1 MQPCD
6 LFVLRVCRAIYVIH
20 LAVDVREW
28 DVQGDAAA
36 SVPAPEI
43 DPLVT
48 FTGHTD
54 IVEDVC
60 CSPHSPHTLAS
71 CSDDG
76 TIRLWDTRVPPSAST
91 TKSGSPAAAGSSTG
105 GVEVIKAHSAEVN
118 SVAFSP
124 FMESLFLSASAD
136 HTAAIWYR
144 SVALALPQWS
154 PVLCSADTRI
164 CVVVWVL
171 CCVAVAGIGVI

>member
-1 MQPCD
+1 M
-6 LFVLRVCRAIYVIH
+6 
-20 LAVDVREW
+20 
-28 DVQGDAAA
+28 
-36 SVPAPEI
+36 PAPEI

-60 CSPHSPHTLAS
+60 CSPHAPHTLAS

-91 TKSGSPAAAGSSTG
+91 TKSGSPTAAGSPPATG

-136 HTAAIWYR
+136 HTAAIWYHGVGWP
-144 SVALALPQWS
+144 STAFS
-154 PVLCSADTRI
+154 PLGWTPIR
-164 CVVVWVL
+164 
-171 CCVAVAGIGVI
+171 